1 MALLQA
7 KMPEP
12 QLDAT
17 PRFGPAAKAA
27 RAKEREQ
34 EQAKLKAQQKVD
46 VTARRWDIGI
56 NPLILCSSWH
66 LVSTSHL
73 CLNRIWMQE
82 LVGMSLIH
90 DVLMSSHL
98 HACAI
103 G

>member
-56 NPLILCSSWH
+56 ETLQYCAAH
-66 LVSTSHL
+66 G
-73 CLNRIWMQE
+73 IWSAHHIC
-82 LVGMSLIH
+82 V
-90 DVLMSSHL
+90 
-98 HACAI
+98 
-103 G
+103 

>member
-1 MALLQA
+1 MTMFILDNAFGRVRSCTSAGRQTLALLQA

-46 VTARRWDIGI
+46 ITARRWDF
-56 NPLILCSSWH
+56 
-66 LVSTSHL
+66 
-73 CLNRIWMQE
+73 RIKPIQ
-82 LVGMSLIH
+82 H
-90 DVLMSSHL
+90 
-98 HACAI
+98 CAA
-103 G
+103 